1 MQPDDRRPEAL
12 AESTSLITYL
22 HRRDMTSMCDSV
34 KTRLA
39 WHQDALA
46 TLRDLQ
52 QHHPFVAGTAG
63 RLAEIVEAD
72 IRAFKSA
79 IKLLQLEEA
88 AGGARL
94 NGVDVHAMR
103 QSVEAQFEQRRRA
116 STERNALKQRIEE
129 FLMAIA
135 PPDTEAPKSSD
146 DRKALEVRLDRVV
159 GEIGAAPTA
168 AEERRTSESA
178 EERAAYVGKI
188 LKELNVL
195 KGRGT
200 DCGDID
206 KLRREYPRYETLEI
220 ADGHWYIAKKL
231 EALPDRKRPISL
243 ALDIAVLKFGKARP
257 TIETDWKRHKPAEF
271 RQSRSRVAAKK
282 KSRSKK
288 L

>member
-1 MQPDDRRPEAL
+1 
-12 AESTSLITYL
+12 
-22 HRRDMTSMCDSV
+22 MTSMCDSV

-46 TLRDLQ
+46 ALRDLQ
-52 QHHPFVAGTAG
+52 QHYPFVAGTAG

-88 AGGARL
+88 AAGGARL
-94 NGVDVHAMR
+94 NGVDVRAMR
-103 QSVEAQFEQRRRA
+103 QSVEAQFQQRRRA
-116 STERNALKQRIEE
+116 SSERNALKQRIEE
-129 FLMAIA
+129 YLMAIA
-135 PPDTEAPKSSD
+135 PPDTETPKSSD
-146 DRKALEVRLDRVV
+146 DRKALEVRLDRVA

-206 KLRREYPRYETLEI
+206 KLYREYPSYETLKI
-220 ADGHWYIAKKL
+220 ADEHWSIAKKL

-257 TIETDWKRHKPAEF
+257 TIETDWKRHKPTEF

-282 KSRSKK
+282 KSRPKK
-288 L
+288 R